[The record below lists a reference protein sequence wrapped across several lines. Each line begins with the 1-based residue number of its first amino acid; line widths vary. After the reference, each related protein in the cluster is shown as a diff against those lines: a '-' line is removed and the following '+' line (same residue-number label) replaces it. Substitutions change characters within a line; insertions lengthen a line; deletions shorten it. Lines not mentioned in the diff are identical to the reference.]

1 MWKSINFDLK
11 LTTWQQKMKKKIS
24 SIDKNID
31 NFNHGAMGIDQT
43 YRYISQ
49 NPVILSETAP
59 IENGNNNFTCHMY
72 RHDGDPSL
80 PDVRDV

>member
-1 MWKSINFDLK
+1 MSFDDEKREADEMWKSINFDLK

-59 IENGNNNFTCHMY
+59 WQKTKKIISRAM
-72 RHDGDPSL
+72 
-80 PDVRDV
+80 

>member
-1 MWKSINFDLK
+1 
-11 LTTWQQKMKKKIS
+11 MKKKIS

-31 NFNHGAMGIDQT
+31 NFNHGAMKIDQT

-59 IENGNNNFTCHMY
+59 WQKTKKIISRAM
-72 RHDGDPSL
+72 
-80 PDVRDV
+80 